1 MSSYT
6 SVEGNIERSEEFFG
20 IAKSPSETRPINHV
34 GSKLKGMLATSLNQS
49 ASISSLLYSK
59 VHMVL
64 VHMCGVGKDYFSK
77 CKGVQVMR
85 LK

>member
-6 SVEGNIERSEEFFG
+6 SVEGNIERSKEFFG
-20 IAKSPSETRPINHV
+20 IVESPSETRPINRI

-49 ASISSLLYSK
+49 ASISSLPYSK
-59 VHMVL
+59 VHVVL
-64 VHMCGVGKDYFSK
+64 IYMCGVGKAYFSK

>member
-6 SVEGNIERSEEFFG
+6 SVEDDIERSEELCG
-20 IAKSPSETRPINHV
+20 IVKSPSETRPINRI

-49 ASISSLLYSK
+49 ASISSLPYSK
-59 VHMVL
+59 VHAVL
-64 VHMCGVGKDYFSK
+64 LYMCGVGKDYFSK
-77 CKGVQVMR
+77 CKGVQATR